1 MNNTEKPENTD
12 QTTEDEGGTRKNE
25 ALYDRFVEKT
35 KVLFEL
41 GQEKSEQAW
50 EKAMEVTRE
59 QMAAAGEFS
68 AEQGEVF
75 KRYLKHDFENTVVD
89 MRKMGVTAKD
99 RFNPSR
105 LGAGALSSLAKL
117 LHATGGALMELSE
130 KTEEALLYKAGD
142 ITTAGTLTCTE
153 CGHSI
158 QLKQTSNVQV
168 CANCQNNTFRKSY

>member
-1 MNNTEKPENTD
+1 MNNSEKPKSTN
-12 QTTEDEGGTRKNE
+12 QTTEGEGGNRHNE

-75 KRYLKHDFENTVVD
+75 KRYLQHDLENTVVD
-89 MRKMGVTAKD
+89 MRKVGVTAKD
-99 RFNPSR
+99 RLNPSR

-117 LHATGGALMELSE
+117 LHATGGALMSLSE
-130 KTEEALLYKAGD
+130 KTEEALQYRTGD
-142 ITTAGTLTCTE
+142 ITTAGTLTCTA

-158 QLKQTSNVQV
+158 QLKQTSNVQA
-168 CANCQNNTFRKSY
+168 CANCQNTTFRKSY

>member
-1 MNNTEKPENTD
+1 MNNTEKPENTN
-12 QTTEDEGGTRKNE
+12 QTTEGDGGTRKNE
-25 ALYDRFVEKT
+25 ALYDRFVEKS
-35 KVLFEL
+35 KALFEL

-68 AEQGEVF
+68 SEQGEVF
-75 KRYLKHDFENTVVD
+75 KRYLQHDLENTVAD
-89 MRKMGVTAKD
+89 MRKMGVAAKD
-99 RFNPSR
+99 NLNPSR

-117 LHATGGALMELSE
+117 LHATGGALMALSE

-142 ITTAGTLTCTE
+142 ITTAGTLTCTA

-158 QLKQTSNVQV
+158 QLKQTSNVQA
-168 CANCQNNTFRKSY
+168 CANCQNTTFRKSY